1 MIGCAFLLFTLF
13 LVLFNSLS
21 RFKILANLRLKY
33 ALVFICSALTFMP
46 FYQGFSLSV
55 LLYSFFDAPSA
66 LCVLLMGFLCFT
78 IFYKDFSK
86 KALNIHIK
94 TLSFVLL
101 FVFCAFVFLGNLA
114 LIRIDIYNENAFM
127 QGIFIFVFLILLYM
141 VDKFF
146 VLLALVSLFSC
157 FLGQNLIKA
166 LFDSYLF
173 LFSLVFLSFKLLMF
187 IKGKLCK
194 KVLR

>member
-13 LVLFNSLS
+13 LVFFNSLS

-33 ALVFICSALTFMP
+33 ALVFICSALTFVP

-146 VLLALVSLFSC
+146 VLLALVSLLSC

>member
-33 ALVFICSALTFMP
+33 ALVFICSALTFVP

-101 FVFCAFVFLGNLA
+101 FVFCAFIFLGNLA

>member
-21 RFKILANLRLKY
+21 GFKILANLSFKY
-33 ALVFICSALTFMP
+33 ALVFICSALTFAP

-66 LCVLLMGFLCFT
+66 LCVLLMGFLCFK

-101 FVFCAFVFLGNLA
+101 FVFCVFVFLGNLA

-146 VLLALVSLFSC
+146 ALLALVSLLSC

-173 LFSLVFLSFKLLMF
+173 IFSLVFLSFKFIVF